1 MWLLEQSI
9 LEMLQQAVSAGIQPT
24 AEQTARFEAR
34 SFGAE
39 ADGPRL
45 LTTAGSSA
53 EIEISGVIT
62 KAPDILAMI
71 FGGGNTTYSD
81 INAAIATAEQDD
93 SITDITLKI
102 DSPGGE
108 FDGLFDT
115 IAALQSAKKPINAL
129 VSNRAA
135 SAAFAIATQADTI
148 TAVNRA
154 ARFGSVGIVAGFRV
168 DDEVVE
174 ITSTEA
180 PKKRPDVTTKAGKAV
195 VREMLDEMHA
205 LFVEAIAG
213 GRGTTIEKVNAGF
226 GRGTTFLADEAI
238 KRGMIDDIAGSPLK
252 VVKTPAVKSG
262 GTQTK
267 EQGIMD
273 RNQLKAE
280 HPQLFTTVMQEGVTQ
295 ERDRVGAFIVAGEQS
310 GDMATALKAI
320 SDGSEMTIT
329 LSTQFLMAAANRGDV
344 ETRSAEEIA
353 AAEAADSA
361 DTDAADEDAAADTV
375 ASAVESKLGVAKGV

>member
-1 MWLLEQSI
+1 MWLLEQNV
-9 LEMLQQAVSAGIQPT
+9 LELLQQATVAGIQLT
-24 AEQTARFEAR
+24 SEQIARFEAR

-39 ADGPRL
+39 ADSSRL
-45 LTTAGSSA
+45 LTTVGSSA

-81 INAAIATAEQDD
+81 INAAIVTAEQDEN
-93 SITDITLKI
+93 IKDITLKI
-102 DSPGGE
+102 DSPGGQ

-115 IAALQSAKKPINAL
+115 IATLQSAKKPINAL
-129 VSNRAA
+129 VSNLAA
-135 SAAFAIATQADTI
+135 SAAFAIATQAGKI

-154 ARFGSVGIVAGFRV
+154 ARFGSVGIVASIRIKEG
-168 DDEVVE
+168 VVE

-195 VREMLDEMHA
+195 VREVLDEMHA
-205 LFVEAIAG
+205 LFVESIAD
-213 GRGTTIEKVNAGF
+213 GRGTTIEKVNAEF
-226 GRGTTFLADEAI
+226 GRGATFLADEAI
-238 KRGMIDDIAGSPLK
+238 KRGMIDDIADSPLK
-252 VVKTPAVKSG
+252 VVKIPTVKGG

-267 EQGIMD
+267 EQGVMD

-295 ERDRVGAFIVAGEQS
+295 ERDRVCAFIVAGEQS

-320 SDGSEMTIT
+320 SDGSEMTVT

-344 ETRSAEEIA
+344 ETRSTEEIA

-361 DTDAADEDAAADTV
+361 DTDVADEDVIADMV